1 MLGSNKW
8 KNVLK
13 IVVNRI
19 GNRIGN
25 WIQAFYKLDFSI
37 QMYVLILLLR
47 RQKNLKVANSVFLVE
62 VSNLLKCSTEMKN
75 LLQLS

>member
-1 MLGSNKW
+1 MVATRTIPKCCVVIKW

-25 WIQAFYKLDFSI
+25 WIQAFYKLPVDFSI
-37 QMYVLILLLR
+37 QMYVLILLSR

-62 VSNLLKCSTEMKN
+62 VSNLLK
-75 LLQLS
+75 